1 MYFYED
7 VLFTDAALDLFLE
20 AIDDFPKDTRSM
32 YRFAKRKHDDTHAIR
47 KVSKQPYWV
56 HPEGVAYIVMQH
68 GGSNTEIKAA
78 LAHDTIEDTG
88 ATLEDIEEKF
98 GKRVA
103 DIVAQVTN
111 DRYELI
117 HISKEDYINK
127 ELCEIS
133 PEALTVKLADIL
145 YNQRDFPTEKNYER
159 MRRNVQY
166 MLQHRDNLEPVH
178 IELANEILEVS

>member
-1 MYFYED
+1 MYLYED
-7 VLFTDAALDLFLE
+7 ILFTDAALDLFLE

-47 KVSKQPYWV
+47 KATKQPYWV

-68 GGSNTEIKAA
+68 GGNNIEIKAA
-78 LAHDTIEDTG
+78 LAHDTVEDTG

-103 DIVAQVTN
+103 DIVAEVTN
-111 DRYELI
+111 DRHKLL
-117 HISKEDYINK
+117 HMSKEDYINI
-127 ELCEIS
+127 ELCKIS

-145 YNQRDFPTEKNYER
+145 YNQRDYPTEKNYKR
-159 MRRNVQY
+159 MRNNVLY
-166 MLQHRDNLEPVH
+166 MLQHRDNLEPIN
-178 IELANEILEVS
+178 IELANEILSV